1 MGDVKEPS
9 KKKRDRLLSII
20 PDLLSQTGALI
31 PVSEEKQKI
40 YTQAPTQVTVI
51 DTLSHSFV
59 LNDLGL
65 YYAALLLP
73 GASVHHLLLMLG
85 LKK

>member
-1 MGDVKEPS
+1 MS
-9 KKKRDRLLSII
+9 RNHLKKKGDQLLSII
-20 PDLLSQTGALI
+20 PDFLSQTGALI
-31 PVSEEKQKI
+31 PVSEERQKI
-40 YTQAPTQVTVI
+40 YTQAPTQVTVN

-65 YYAALLLP
+65 CHAALQLP

-85 LKK
+85 LKKII